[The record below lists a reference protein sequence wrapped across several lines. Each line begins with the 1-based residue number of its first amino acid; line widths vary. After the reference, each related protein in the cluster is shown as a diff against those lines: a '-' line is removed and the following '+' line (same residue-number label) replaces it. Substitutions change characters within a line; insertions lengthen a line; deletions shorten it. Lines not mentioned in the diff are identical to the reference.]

1 MGLIDNLKYQFK
13 NGNLSVK
20 LIFINVGVFFALFLL
35 KLLDIGTYED
45 VLSYLVLPDTFKDFI
60 KMPWTLITYMFI
72 HIDFFH
78 LLVNMFMLYL
88 VGRFF
93 YKTYGDKE
101 FRIFY
106 FFGGISGGLLY
117 IMMYDWFLAGNSSL
131 LGASAA
137 IYSVLF
143 AMVSYYPNM
152 PIRLFFIEKPV
163 KLLYLAIIFL
173 AIGFLLQPNN
183 LGGNI
188 SHVGGA
194 LFGYFYMKLY
204 SKGKGRL
211 SLNFNLPKLFTSNKQ
226 QGNTPPR
233 NDYDYNDLRAERR
246 SKTDAILDK
255 ISRSGYTSLT
265 NEEKEF
271 LFKQGNHK

>member
-13 NGNLSVK
+13 NGNLSIK
-20 LIFINVGVFFALFLL
+20 LIFINVGIFLALFLL

-60 KMPWTLITYMFI
+60 KMPWTLFTYMFI
-72 HIDFFH
+72 HIGFFH
-78 LLVNMFMLYL
+78 LVVNMFMLYL
-88 VGRFF
+88 VGQFF
-93 YKTYGDKE
+93 YKTYGDSE
-101 FRIFY
+101 FKVFY
-106 FFGGISGGLLY
+106 FFGGLSGGLLY
-117 IMMYDWFLAGNSSL
+117 MIIYGVFLAGNSSL

-163 KLLYLAIIFL
+163 KLLYLAIVVL
-173 AIGFLLQPNN
+173 ALGFLLQPNN

-204 SKGKGRL
+204 SKGRGHL
-211 SLNFNLPKLFTSNKQ
+211 SLDFKTPRIFSK
-226 QGNTPPR
+226 NTNSQSPPR
-233 NDYDYNDLRAERR
+233 NDYDYNDLKAERR
-246 SKTDAILDK
+246 AKTDAILDK

-271 LFKQGNHK
+271 LFKQGNH